1 MSIAIV
7 IRCRDH
13 NRTKKLPLDILQVA
27 REDTENRRV
36 SRRLTEVGKEVVKGP
51 WQYEST
57 PFKTGLYC
65 RYCIN
70 TGNRSPLPVDEEDF
84 PDIGLAD
91 RPIVFIDPKS
101 FQAETT
107 AQTLKET
114 FKSVHYSVRR
124 LPAVA
129 AHYGSDNVLDR
140 LIPELSTAIRK
151 RIIGEDGHLYRFQ
164 TEAIQSALDGHDV
177 VVTTPTASGKS
188 LSYIVPIFDTLL
200 RDPNT
205 TALYLSPLVAL
216 TEDQLESLTELDNSG
231 TDWEAKG
238 ARFSNYRVCRKLE
251 LGSHSITIA
260 RYDGQVSPGDREH
273 IRRTRPQYILT
284 TPDMLHLALLNGA
297 FQEKQWAY
305 LFAGLKYVV
314 IDELH
319 TYKGVFGASF
329 ANLMR
334 RLLRVCRE
342 HGSAPVFLSASATIR
357 EPEATVEKLIGRR
370 PILIDGRESGAP
382 QKPRVFV
389 LWSNEIDHDTR
400 ALSTQAK
407 DVLLFVLRN
416 RIRTIAFGRSIS
428 EINDIYRFVTAELR
442 ELGSNEITITPFM
455 RELRSDEKRQ
465 IIRNLKTGTTHGVI
479 STTALSMGVDIGNL
493 SAAVVI
499 GFPGSIAE
507 LWQQAGRAG
516 RAGEGLVILI
526 ADSNPLDQF
535 FVNHPD
541 VLFDLSAEPIYCNP
555 DNPYIV
561 KGHLLCAAR
570 ELPLQD
576 DEVETFGPSAQDM
589 IKELVKSGELVYE
602 DAGGLTLAESVR
614 QNFEGVPLRNLSF
627 AINVTT
633 EDNHDL
639 IVQVDAARAQRA
651 LHRYAHYQYL
661 NRYFEVTRF
670 NVDFASQ
677 RGDILVKELEKP
689 EYTTTARIE
698 REVRIQQ
705 QLLHKPFHA
714 FQLYFGRVRS
724 QTNVVGYYRVP
735 LFTRNEPFQYQPL
748 GIAAPPPLTYNTH
761 ALWITFSSLVLAPFT
776 SEEQEAGLYSLTE
789 AVRLATAVEELCD
802 PSDLVSISTVSHP
815 DTQQPTIMVHD
826 ATPGGIGITESAY
839 SKAQQVLK
847 RALLILDECP
857 YCSTHLDSRGCPYCV
872 TAKYG
877 DESTINRHVAI
888 EIAQE
893 LLGK

>member
-7 IRCRDH
+7 IRCRTH
-13 NRTKKLPLDILQVA
+13 NRAEKLTLNILQVA
-27 REDTENRRV
+27 REDTENRIV

-51 WQYEST
+51 WQYESR
-57 PFKTGLYC
+57 PFKNGLYC
-65 RYCIN
+65 QYCIN
-70 TGNRSPLPVDEEDF
+70 TGNRSPLPIDEEDF
-84 PDIGLAD
+84 PELGLAD
-91 RPIVFIDPKS
+91 RPIIFTDPKS
-101 FQAETT
+101 FQAEAT
-107 AQTLKET
+107 AQRLKEKFT
-114 FKSVHYSVRR
+114 SVRHYTEL

-129 AHYGSDNVLDR
+129 AHYGSDYVLNK
-140 LIPELSTAIRK
+140 LIPELRTAIRK
-151 RIIGEDGHLYRFQ
+151 HIIGEDGHLYRFQ

-188 LSYIVPIFDTLL
+188 LSYIVPIFDSLL
-200 RDPNT
+200 REPNA

-216 TEDQLESLTELDNSG
+216 TEDQLESLTELDSSG

-251 LGSHSITIA
+251 LGNRSITIA

-273 IRRTRPQYILT
+273 IRRTRPQYVLT

-329 ANLMR
+329 ANLVR
-334 RLLRVCRE
+334 RLRRVCSE
-342 HGSAPVFLSASATIR
+342 HGSSPIFLCASATIR

-389 LWSNEIDHDTR
+389 LWSNEVDHDTR

-407 DVLLFVLRN
+407 DVLLFALNN

-442 ELGSNEITITPFM
+442 ELGSNEIMITPFM

-465 IIRNLKTGTTHGVI
+465 IIRNLKTGTIHGVI

-499 GFPGSIAE
+499 GFPGSIAA

-516 RAGEGLVILI
+516 RAGEGLIILI

-535 FVNHPD
+535 FVNHPA

-570 ELPLQD
+570 ELPLQE

-589 IKELVKSGELVYE
+589 VKELVRNGELVYE
-602 DAGGLTLAESVR
+602 DTGGLTLAESVR

-661 NRYFEVTRF
+661 NRYFEVTRYD
-670 NVDFASQ
+670 VDSTSQ
-677 RGDILVKELEKP
+677 RGEILVKELEKP

-698 REVRIQQ
+698 REVRVRDPLRHQ
-705 QLLHKPFHA
+705 PFRS
-714 FQLYFGRVRS
+714 FQLHFGHVRS
-724 QTNVVGYYRVP
+724 RTNVVGYYRVP

-761 ALWITFSSLVLAPFT
+761 ALWLTFSSSLLAPFT
-776 SEEQEAGLYSLTE
+776 TEEQEAGLYSLTE

>member
-1 MSIAIV
+1 M

-27 REDTENRRV
+27 REDNENRRV

-51 WQYEST
+51 WQYEAV
-57 PFKTGLYC
+57 PFKKGLYC
-65 RYCIN
+65 QYCLN
-70 TGNRSPLPVDEEDF
+70 MGNRSPLPVDEEDF
-84 PDIGLAD
+84 LDLELAD
-91 RPIVFIDPKS
+91 RPIVFTDPKS
-101 FQAETT
+101 FQAEAT
-107 AQTLKET
+107 AQRLKEKFT
-114 FKSVHYSVRR
+114 SVRHYTKL

-129 AHYGSDNVLDR
+129 AHYGSDDVLDK
-140 LIPELSTAIRK
+140 LIPELRTAIRK
-151 RIIGEDGHLYRFQ
+151 HIIGEDGHLYRFQ

-188 LSYIVPIFDTLL
+188 LSYIVPIFDSLL
-200 RDPNT
+200 REPNA

-216 TEDQLESLTELDNSG
+216 TEDQLDSLTKLDSSG
-231 TDWEAKG
+231 IDWEAKG
-238 ARFSNYRVCRKLE
+238 ERFSHYRVCRKLE
-251 LGSHSITIA
+251 LGSRTITIA
-260 RYDGQVSPGDREH
+260 RYDGQVAPGDREY
-273 IRRTRPQYILT
+273 IRRTRPQYVLT
-284 TPDMLHLALLNGA
+284 TPDMLHMALLNGA

-329 ANLMR
+329 ANLVR
-334 RLLRVCRE
+334 RLMRVCRE

-370 PILIDGRESGAP
+370 PILVDGGESGAP
-382 QKPRVFV
+382 RKPRVFV
-389 LWSNEIDHDTR
+389 LWSNEVDHDIR

-407 DVLLFVLRN
+407 DVLLFALREQ

-428 EINDIYRFVTAELR
+428 EINDIYRFVMAELG
-442 ELGSNEITITPFM
+442 EIDSNKNTITPFM
-455 RELRSDEKRQ
+455 RELRSNEKRQ
-465 IIRNLKTGTTHGVI
+465 IIRNLKTGTIHGVI

-493 SAAVVI
+493 SAAVII

-535 FVNHPD
+535 FVNHPH

-570 ELPLQD
+570 ELPLK
-576 DEVETFGPSAQDM
+576 ENEIEAFGPSAQDTV
-589 IKELVKSGELVYE
+589 KELVGTGELTYE
-602 DAGGLTLAESVR
+602 NSGGLILSESVR
-614 QNFEGVPLRNLSF
+614 QNFEGIPLRNLSF
-627 AINVTT
+627 AINVMR
-633 EDNHDL
+633 EDNHEL
-639 IVQVDAARAQRA
+639 IVQVDAVRAQRA

-661 NRYFEVTRF
+661 NRYFEVTKSDP
-670 NVDFASQ
+670 DFDSQ
-677 RGDILVKELEKP
+677 RGEILVKELEKP

-698 REVRIQQ
+698 REVRVRDPLRHQ
-705 QLLHKPFHA
+705 PFCS
-714 FQLYFGRVRS
+714 FQLYFGRVCS

-748 GIAAPPPLTYNTH
+748 GIAAPPPLTYDTH
-761 ALWITFSSLVLAPFT
+761 ALWITFSSSILAPLT

-802 PSDLVSISTVSHP
+802 PSDLVSISTACHR
-815 DTQQPTIMVHD
+815 DTQQATIMVHD
-826 ATPGGIGITESAY
+826 ATRGGIGITESAY
-839 SKAQQVLK
+839 SKAWQVLE
-847 RALLILDECP
+847 RALLILDQCP
-857 YCSTHLDSRGCPYCV
+857 YCSTHPESRGCPYCV
-872 TAKYG
+872 TAQYG
-877 DESTINRHVAI
+877 DESTINRHAAI
-888 EIAQE
+888 EIAQA
-893 LLGK
+893 LLEK

>member
-7 IRCRDH
+7 IRCREH

-27 REDTENRRV
+27 RDDDKKLV

-51 WQYEST
+51 WQYEAK
-57 PFKTGLYC
+57 PFKKGLYC
-65 RYCIN
+65 QHCLN
-70 TGNRSPLPVDEEDF
+70 MGNRSPLPVDEEDL
-84 PDIGLAD
+84 PDLTLAD
-91 RPIVFIDPKS
+91 RPIVFIDPKL
-101 FQAETT
+101 FQAEAT
-107 AQTLKET
+107 AEILQET
-114 FKSVHYSVRR
+114 FKSVHYSVRK
-124 LPAVA
+124 LPPIA
-129 AHYGSDNVLDR
+129 AHYGDAAALNR
-140 LIPELSTAIRK
+140 LIPELRTTIRK
-151 RIIGEDGHLYRFQ
+151 HIIGEDGHLYRFQ
-164 TEAIQSALDGHDV
+164 TEAIQAALDGHDV

-200 RDPNT
+200 RDPNA

-251 LGSHSITIA
+251 LGNRNITIA
-260 RYDGQVSPGDREH
+260 RYDGQVSPGDREY
-273 IRRTRPQYILT
+273 IRRTRPQYVLT
-284 TPDMLHLALLNGA
+284 TPDMLHMALLNGA

-329 ANLMR
+329 ANLIR

-342 HGSAPVFLSASATIR
+342 HGSAPKFLSASATIR
-357 EPEATVEKLIGRR
+357 EPETTVEKLIGRR

-389 LWSNEIDHDTR
+389 LWSNEVANDTR

-407 DVLLFVLRN
+407 DVLLFALRN

-428 EINDIYRFVTAELR
+428 EINDIYRFVMAELR
-442 ELGSNEITITPFM
+442 ELDNSEIAITPFM

-465 IIRNLKTGTTHGVI
+465 IIRNLKTGTIHGVI

-570 ELPLQD
+570 ELPLQE
-576 DEVETFGPSAQDM
+576 DEVETFGPSAQD
-589 IKELVKSGELVYE
+589 IVKELIRTGELIYE
-602 DAGGLTLAESVR
+602 DTGGLNLAESIR
-614 QNFEGVPLRNLSF
+614 KNFEEIPLRNLSF

-639 IVQVDAARAQRA
+639 IVQVDATRAQRA

-677 RGDILVKELEKP
+677 RGEILVKELEKP
-689 EYTTTARIE
+689 EYTTTARME
-698 REVRIQQ
+698 REVRVQHHLRHQ
-705 QLLHKPFHA
+705 PFRA
-714 FQLYFGRVRS
+714 FQLYFGHVRS

-748 GIAAPPPLTYNTH
+748 GIAAPPPLAYNTH
-761 ALWITFSSLVLAPFT
+761 ALWFTFNTSILALFT

-802 PSDLVSISTVSHP
+802 PSDLVSSSTASHP

-839 SKAQQVLK
+839 SKARQVLE

-857 YCSTHLDSRGCPYCV
+857 YCSTHPESRGCPYCV
-872 TAKYG
+872 TAQYG
-877 DESTINRHVAI
+877 DESTINRHAAI
-888 EIAQE
+888 EIARA
-893 LLGK
+893 LLEK